1 MLKVKKMFSAFVGV
15 AMAANAFITM
25 PISAFA
31 DEETSHT
38 YTYDD
43 YEISY
48 DVTNSWGN
56 TEFVSVTLS
65 NTGESTIE
73 NWMLYFEPN
82 GQVHNTVNVQEAQ
95 TSTGTTYF
103 RNSGYNANINPDSS
117 VSFCYMVDDC
127 EAVPDN
133 FTLCQTREEKESG
146 YEVSL
151 KVNQTWGDS
160 FNGEI
165 IIQNNTDKPIES
177 WELTADTNFTIT
189 EITNSWAAAVTEL
202 EPYSYML
209 KGTYTGTVY
218 PNSSVSL
225 GFNGVKSGEPT
236 ITDYSLTEVVADE
249 KVISSSELNNA
260 PIYDNYINNK
270 INAEALYDSENENID
285 ISWTAETIGS
295 SFEVYVSDDNDEYE
309 LYETV
314 DGNTFNSVYHIT
326 GDFIIKYFKI
336 KQTLDDGN
344 IIYSNICYAVY
355 APVGTEWT
363 EYLRDWEIPTDDEIL
378 SEINNEDSP
387 YKLSLEFNAA
397 GVPDIH
403 LNVSESTYTNAIK
416 NNYIL
421 GAAPEIFYK
430 DELLTKDITI
440 KFQIKENFLSN
451 ELGTLENNSE
461 FTNIKRFN
469 IFKYFEDI
477 NMLLPIETKFD
488 LSNNI
493 VYTEVEE
500 LGTYCVVDME
510 KWLDSL
516 DVDAERINNAS
527 LYSSA
532 GTSLFSELTDTAS
545 DAFVSDE
552 LISENISG
560 GLMAVSSEADISNNI
575 QAFSTNNDFSDITTE
590 VSDDPVDIVFVLQCA
605 GEYESNYLAEMQM
618 ILDASENI
626 FKTYTNARVYIIGF
640 KHNEACFLKENESD
654 ADYFS
659 SREEM
664 GFLYNYEHDQFEGYV
679 NRTPAYELLRDNVEF
694 RNPPK
699 SFVFSLLN
707 GSTDCQG
714 IDQTDICNDPN
725 MNINYS
731 EVLCGVVYLG
741 AESTVSVLDAVIKK
755 NGICIIYDE
764 NSAGVIYEHICD
776 NMKLE
781 VPEGFENKIYM
792 GMDWSEMNLSSPLQV
807 NGKTDTDHDDLTD
820 WEEVNSEFLEK
831 NGIILNDNEY
841 IKDIEDKLPSAWYM
855 LKSEYNFVP
864 FRFVNS
870 NNFGLYN
877 ILNKIKVL
885 PVKSNPLKASSADDG
900 VSDLDKLKP
909 EKMFNNNISKFYD
922 ENDRYYNYYNDSKY
936 YTDHLEKR
944 YTDKGAF
951 KAYTVESIFTE
962 LKDPTINSTSNSVYI
977 KAEGNE
983 ITICPNIY
991 FTGDYNANAID
1002 YLKTENE
1009 DSKRLYEELKNKY
1022 GDNVTLDKVFLDGLK
1037 NRWEKEF
1044 NGTIFDFYP
1053 GMKIKTKVEFNLY
1066 EQAPQNQHYITV
1078 NLNTKGGVATT
1089 SYNYMM
1095 IHIGENDNDGYSIDV
1110 FEGICAHE
1118 FGHIFN
1124 ITDAYPDR
1132 NNNFIVAH
1140 CDNQSD
1146 ELYFKSGIY
1155 GSVGGGEIMH
1165 ANSDVLPN
1173 DIEMALYGVIENKD
1187 QHFTP
1192 SYFSEYDRKVSSAI
1206 RAKHIY
1212 QYYLDENNNK
1222 ELEYDTIYRKG
1233 MDYKWVDKK
1242 GYVSAE
1248 ANIQTGNIDGVDL
1261 QYYEETYDGETT
1273 VTIYGLSDDSY
1284 SGKVTIPA
1292 EINGH
1297 KVTKICDGAFRDLQI
1312 SLIEF
1317 EASDNIE
1324 SIGMGAFY
1332 NCSLEKID
1340 IPNVKYIFT
1349 NTFENCINLS
1359 EVSIP
1364 KSVIKINKFA
1374 FKNCGLINIV
1384 IPEGIERIDN
1394 YAFSSCP
1401 YLKSVT
1407 ISEGVKEIGWAAF
1420 EKATLETVNIPSS
1433 VKRIETYAFNECR
1446 ELKNVTISEGVNEI
1460 GYSAFAATALETV
1473 YIPSSVKSIEEYA
1486 FCECRELKDVT
1497 ISEGVEHIGMLA
1509 FNNCQ
1514 NIGDVQIPASVKK
1527 IDAYAFNLCWY
1538 WNEGTIKFIRK
1549 TDFEYDNSMLWN
1561 DNRVSILIPIDAKE
1575 NYTNYDGTIIF
1586 EHVSN
1591 DKVTFY
1597 N

>member
-1 MLKVKKMFSAFVGV
+1 MLKVKKMFSTFVGM
-15 AMAANAFITM
+15 AMTVNALMTM
-25 PISAFA
+25 PFSAFA

-38 YTYDD
+38 YTYDG
-43 YEISY
+43 YEVSY
-48 DVTNSWGN
+48 DVTNAWGN

-65 NTGESTIE
+65 NTGDSTIE

-177 WELTADTNFTIT
+177 WELTVDTNFTIT
-189 EITNSWAAAVTEL
+189 EITNSWAATVKEL

-249 KVISSSELNNA
+249 KAISSSELNNA

-336 KQTLDDGN
+336 KQTLDDGD
-344 IIYSNICYAVY
+344 IVYSNICYAIY
-355 APVGTEWT
+355 TPVGTEWT

-416 NNYIL
+416 NDYIL
-421 GAAPEIFYK
+421 GTAPEIFYK
-430 DELLTKDITI
+430 DELFTNDITI

-477 NMLLPIETKFD
+477 NMILPIETKFD

-532 GTSLFSELTDTAS
+532 GTSLFSELTDTAT
-545 DAFVSDE
+545 DAFISDE

-590 VSDDPVDIVFVLQCA
+590 VSDDTVDIVFVLQCA
-605 GEYESNYLAEMQM
+605 GEYESNYLAERQM

-626 FKTYTNARVYIIGF
+626 FKTYTNAHIYVIGF
-640 KHNEACFLKENESD
+640 KHNEAYFLKENESN

-664 GFLYNYEHDQFEGYV
+664 GFLYNYEHEQFEGYV
-679 NRTPAYELLRDNVEF
+679 NRTPAYELLRDHVQF
-694 RNPPK
+694 RNDSK
-699 SFVFSLLN
+699 NFVFTLLN

-714 IDQTDICNDPN
+714 IDQTDICNEPN

-1089 SYNYMM
+1089 SYDYMT
-1095 IHIGENDNDGYSIDV
+1095 IHIGENDNDGHSIDV

-1124 ITDAYPDR
+1124 ITDAYPGI

-1155 GSVGGGEIMH
+1155 GSVGGGEIMR

-1192 SYFSEYDRKVSSAI
+1192 SYYNEYDRKISSAI

-1212 QYYLDENNNK
+1212 QYYLDENDDK
-1222 ELEYDTIYRKG
+1222 ELDYDTNYKKG
-1233 MDYKWVDKK
+1233 RDYKWVDQK
-1242 GYVSAE
+1242 GYIPVE
-1248 ANIQTGNIDGVDL
+1248 ANIQIGNIDGIDL

-1273 VTIYGLSDDSY
+1273 VTIYGLSDDFY

-1297 KVTKICDGAFRDLQI
+1297 KVTKICDGAFRDSQI

-1317 EASDNIE
+1317 EAPDNIE

-1349 NTFENCINLS
+1349 NTFENCTNLS
-1359 EVSIP
+1359 EVNIP
-1364 KSVIKINKFA
+1364 QSVIKIKKFA
-1374 FKNCGLINIV
+1374 FNNCGLINVV
-1384 IPEGIERIDN
+1384 IPEGVKDIESYVFN
-1394 YAFSSCP
+1394 SCS
-1401 YLKSVT
+1401 Y
-1407 ISEGVKEIGWAAF
+1407 
-1420 EKATLETVNIPSS
+1420 
-1433 VKRIETYAFNECR
+1433 
-1446 ELKNVTISEGVNEI
+1446 LKNVTIPESVNQI
-1460 GYSAFAATALETV
+1460 GDLAFAKTALE
-1473 YIPSSVKSIEEYA
+1473 SI
-1486 FCECRELKDVT
+1486 K
-1497 ISEGVEHIGMLA
+1497 
-1509 FNNCQ
+1509 
-1514 NIGDVQIPASVKK
+1514 IPASVNK
-1527 IDAYAFNLCWY
+1527 IDNYVFFNC
-1538 WNEGTIKFIRK
+1538 N
-1549 TDFEYDNSMLWN
+1549 N
-1561 DNRVSILIPIDAKE
+1561 LIE
-1575 NYTNYDGTIIF
+1575 
-1586 EHVSN
+1586 
-1591 DKVTFY
+1591 VTFRAINLKNY
-1597 N
+1597 CNNIFFCCQNHLKIYVPSEAVELYSNWLPQDSNVTIYEINNEEG

>member
-1 MLKVKKMFSAFVGV
+1 MLKVKKMFSTFVGM
-15 AMAANAFITM
+15 AMTVNALMTM
-25 PISAFA
+25 PFSAFA

-38 YTYDD
+38 YTYDG
-43 YEISY
+43 YEVSY
-48 DVTNSWGN
+48 DVTNAWGN
-56 TEFVSVTLS
+56 TEVVSVTLS
-65 NTGESTIE
+65 NTGDSTIE

-95 TSTGTTYF
+95 TSAGTTYF

-177 WELTADTNFTIT
+177 WELTVDTNFTIT
-189 EITNSWAAAVTEL
+189 EITNSWAATVKEL

-249 KVISSSELNNA
+249 KAISSSELNNA

-378 SEINNEDSP
+378 SEINNEDSL

-451 ELGTLENNSE
+451 ELGTLGNNPE

-590 VSDDPVDIVFVLQCA
+590 VSDDTVDIVFVLQCA
-605 GEYESNYLAEMQM
+605 GEYESNYLAERQM

-640 KHNEACFLKENESD
+640 KHNEACFLKENESN

-664 GFLYNYEHDQFEGYV
+664 GFLYNYEHEQFEGYV
-679 NRTPAYELLRDNVEF
+679 NRTPAYELLRDHVQF
-694 RNPPK
+694 RNDSK
-699 SFVFSLLN
+699 NFVFTLLN

-714 IDQTDICNDPN
+714 IDQTDICNEPN

-807 NGKTDTDHDDLTD
+807 NGETDTDHDDLTD

-900 VSDLDKLKP
+900 VNDLDKLKP
-909 EKMFNNNISKFYD
+909 EEMFVNNISNFYD

-977 KAEGNE
+977 KAEENE

-1002 YLKTENE
+1002 YLKTEND

-1053 GMKIKTKVEFNLY
+1053 GMNIKTKVEFNLY
-1066 EQAPQNQHYITV
+1066 EQAPQNQNYITV
-1078 NLNTKGGVATT
+1078 NINAKGGIANTGMGGVFRNNKMEL
-1089 SYNYMM
+1089 Y
-1095 IHIGENDNDGYSIDV
+1095 IGQYDNNGYSLDV

-1118 FGHIFN
+1118 FGHTLN
-1124 ITDAYPDR
+1124 LTDAYPGA
-1132 NNNFIVAH
+1132 NNNFTSAH
-1140 CDNQSD
+1140 RNNQSD
-1146 ELYFKSGIY
+1146 ELYYNNIY
-1155 GSVGGGEIMH
+1155 GSVGGGEIMR

-1173 DIEMALYGVIENKD
+1173 DIEMALYGVIENKN
-1187 QHFTP
+1187 QNFTP
-1192 SYFSEYDRKVSSAI
+1192 TINDNYDCKVSSAI
-1206 RAKHIY
+1206 RAKHLY
-1212 QYYLDENNNK
+1212 KYVPDVKKPEHDMVYKDG
-1222 ELEYDTIYRKG
+1222 EY
-1233 MDYKWVDKK
+1233 YKWIDGK
-1242 GYVSAE
+1242 GYIPAE
-1248 ANIQTGNIDGVDL
+1248 ANIQIGNINGVDL

-1273 VTIYGLSDDSY
+1273 VTIFGLSDNSY

-1297 KVTKICDGAFRDLQI
+1297 KVTKICDGAFRDSKI
-1312 SLIEF
+1312 KLIEF
-1317 EASDNIE
+1317 ETSDNIE

-1349 NTFENCINLS
+1349 NTFENCTNLS
-1359 EVSIP
+1359 EVNISQ
-1364 KSVIKINKFA
+1364 SVIQINKFA
-1374 FKNCGLINIV
+1374 FKNCGLNNIV
-1384 IPEGIERIDN
+1384 IPGGVKNIESN
-1394 YAFSSCP
+1394 AFSDCP

-1407 ISEGVKEIGWAAF
+1407 IPEGVEEIGWAAF
-1420 EKATLETVNIPSS
+1420 AATALESVYIPSSVKIIETHAFNGCRLLKNVTISEGVEVIGNAAFAATALESVNIPSS
-1433 VKRIETYAFNECR
+1433 VKRIETHAFNGCR
-1446 ELKNVTISEGVNEI
+1446 LLKNVVISEGVMYF
-1460 GYSAFAATALETV
+1460 GVSVFQSTALEEV
-1473 YIPSSVKSIEEYA
+1473 VLPSSVQYISDLVFHNCSK
-1486 FCECRELKDVT
+1486 LK
-1497 ISEGVEHIGMLA
+1497 
-1509 FNNCQ
+1509 
-1514 NIGDVQIPASVKK
+1514 
-1527 IDAYAFNLCWY
+1527 
-1538 WNEGTIKFIRK
+1538 
-1549 TDFEYDNSMLWN
+1549 
-1561 DNRVSILIPIDAKE
+1561 
-1575 NYTNYDGTIIF
+1575 
-1586 EHVSN
+1586 
-1591 DKVTFY
+1591 KVTFKSNNLVY
-1597 N
+1597 YGDWVFLSCNNIEVFVPSESVDFYSNWLSQYSDITIYEINNEEG

>member
-1 MLKVKKMFSAFVGV
+1 MLKVKKMFSAFVGM
-15 AMAANAFITM
+15 AMTVNALMTM
-25 PISAFA
+25 PFSAFA
-31 DEETSHT
+31 DEETGHT
-38 YTYDD
+38 YTYDG
-43 YEISY
+43 YEVSY
-48 DVTNSWGN
+48 DVTNAWGN
-56 TEFVSVTLS
+56 TEVVSVTLS
-65 NTGESTIE
+65 NTGDSTIE
-73 NWMLYFEPN
+73 NWMLYFDPN
-82 GQVHNTVNVQEAQ
+82 GQVYNTVNVQEAQ
-95 TSTGTTYF
+95 TSAGTTYF

-127 EAVPDN
+127 EGTPDN
-133 FTLCQTREEKESG
+133 FTLCQTRTEKESG
-146 YEVSL
+146 YQVSL

-177 WELTADTNFTIT
+177 WELTVDTNFTIT

-236 ITDYSLTEVVADE
+236 ITDYSLTEVVVDE
-249 KVISSSELNNA
+249 KAISSSELNNT

-270 INAEALYDSENENID
+270 INAKALYDPKNENID
-285 ISWTAETIGS
+285 ISWTAEAIGNC
-295 SFEVYVSDDNDEYE
+295 FEVYVSDDNNEYE

-314 DGNTFNSVYHIT
+314 DGNTFNCVYHIT
-326 GDFIIKYFKI
+326 DDFIIKYFKI
-336 KQTLDDGN
+336 KQTLDDGD
-344 IIYSNICYAVY
+344 IVYSNICYAVY

-363 EYLRDWEIPTDDEIL
+363 EYIRNWEIPSGDEIL
-378 SEINNEDSP
+378 SEINAEDNP
-387 YKLSLEFNAA
+387 YKLSLEFNAV

-416 NNYIL
+416 NDYIL
-421 GAAPEIFYK
+421 GTAPELFYK
-430 DELLTKDITI
+430 DDLLIKDITI
-440 KFQIKENFLSN
+440 KFQISDNFLSN

-488 LSNNI
+488 LSKNI

-500 LGTYCVVDME
+500 LGTYCIVDME

-516 DVDAERINNAS
+516 DIDAERINNAS
-527 LYSSA
+527 SA
-532 GTSLFSELTDTAS
+532 RTSLFNNSKSEDL

-590 VSDDPVDIVFVLQCA
+590 VSDDTVDIVFVLQCA
-605 GEYESNYLAEMQM
+605 GEYESNYLAERQM

-626 FKTYTNARVYIIGF
+626 FKTYTNAHIYVIGF
-640 KHNEACFLKENESD
+640 KHNEAYFLKENESN

-664 GFLYNYEHDQFEGYV
+664 ECLYNYEHDQFEGYV

-714 IDQTDICNDPN
+714 IDQTDICNEPN

-820 WEEVNSEFLEK
+820 WEEVNSEFLEE

-841 IKDIEDKLPSAWYM
+841 IKEDQLPTAWYM

-900 VSDLDKLKP
+900 VNDFDKLKP
-909 EKMFNNNISKFYD
+909 ESILEKYISNFYD
-922 ENDRYYNYYNDSKY
+922 ENDRYYNYYNDSEY
-936 YTDHLEKR
+936 FYEHLEER
-944 YTDKGAF
+944 YKQQKAF
-951 KAYTVESIFTE
+951 KTYTVESIFTE
-962 LKDPTINSTSNSVYI
+962 LKDPTINSASNSVNI
-977 KAEGNE
+977 KVDGNE

-1009 DSKRLYEELKNKY
+1009 DSERLYEELKNKY

-1078 NLNTKGGVATT
+1078 NLNTKGGIANTGMGGVTN
-1089 SYNYMM
+1089 SNKMELY
-1095 IHIGENDNDGYSIDV
+1095 IGQYDNNRYSLDV
-1110 FEGICAHE
+1110 FEGVCAHE
-1118 FGHIFN
+1118 FGHILKL
-1124 ITDAYPDR
+1124 TDAYPVM

-1146 ELYFKSGIY
+1146 ELYFKDGIY
-1155 GSVGGGEIMH
+1155 GSVGGGETMR

-1192 SYFSEYDRKVSSAI
+1192 SYFSEYDRKISSAI

-1212 QYYLDENNNK
+1212 QYYLDENDNK

-1242 GYVSAE
+1242 GYIPVE
-1248 ANIQTGNIDGVDL
+1248 ANIQTSNIDGVDL

-1273 VTIYGLSDDSY
+1273 VTIYGLSDNSY
-1284 SGKVTIPA
+1284 SGKVIIPA

-1297 KVTKICDGAFRDLQI
+1297 KVTKICDGAFRDSQI

-1317 EASDNIE
+1317 EAPDNIE

-1332 NCSLEKID
+1332 NSSLEKID

-1364 KSVIKINKFA
+1364 QSVIKIKKIA
-1374 FKNCGLINIV
+1374 FNNCGLINVV
-1384 IPEGIERIDN
+1384 IPEGVKNIE
-1394 YAFSSCP
+1394 S
-1401 YLKSVT
+1401 
-1407 ISEGVKEIGWAAF
+1407 
-1420 EKATLETVNIPSS
+1420 
-1433 VKRIETYAFNECR
+1433 YAFNFCSY
-1446 ELKNVTISEGVNEI
+1446 LKNVTIPESVNQI
-1460 GYSAFAATALETV
+1460 GDLAFAETALESIE
-1473 YIPSSVKSIEEYA
+1473 IPESVKNIDSYVFFNCNKLIEVTFKSNNPENYINNIFFYCQNNIKLYVPSEA
-1486 FCECRELKDVT
+1486 VDLYSNWMSANNNVT
-1497 ISEGVEHIGMLA
+1497 IYEINNEEG
-1509 FNNCQ
+1509 
-1514 NIGDVQIPASVKK
+1514 
-1527 IDAYAFNLCWY
+1527 
-1538 WNEGTIKFIRK
+1538 
-1549 TDFEYDNSMLWN
+1549 
-1561 DNRVSILIPIDAKE
+1561 
-1575 NYTNYDGTIIF
+1575 
-1586 EHVSN
+1586 
-1591 DKVTFY
+1591 
-1597 N
+1597 

>member
-82 GQVHNTVNVQEAQ
+82 GQVHNTVNVHEVQ
-95 TSTGTTYF
+95 TSTGITYF

-177 WELTADTNFTIT
+177 WELTVDTNFTIT
-189 EITNSWAAAVTEL
+189 EITNSWAATVKEL

-336 KQTLDDGN
+336 KQTLDDGD
-344 IIYSNICYAVY
+344 IVYSNICYAVY

-363 EYLRDWEIPTDDEIL
+363 EYLRNWEIPSGDEIL
-378 SEINNEDSP
+378 SEINAEDNP

-430 DELLTKDITI
+430 DELFTNDITI

-477 NMLLPIETKFD
+477 NMILPIETKFD

-590 VSDDPVDIVFVLQCA
+590 VSDDTVDIVFVLQCA
-605 GEYESNYLAEMQM
+605 GEYESNYLAERQM

-626 FKTYTNARVYIIGF
+626 FKKYTNAHIYVIGF
-640 KHNEACFLKENESD
+640 KHNEAYFLKENESN

-664 GFLYNYEHDQFEGYV
+664 ECLYNYEHDQFEGYV
-679 NRTPAYELLRDNVEF
+679 NRTPAYELLRDHVQF
-694 RNPPK
+694 RNDSK
-699 SFVFSLLN
+699 NFVFTLLN

-714 IDQTDICNDPN
+714 IDQTDICNEPN

-909 EKMFNNNISKFYD
+909 EEMFVNNISKFYD
-922 ENDRYYNYYNDSKY
+922 KNDRYYNYYNDSKY

-962 LKDPTINSTSNSVYI
+962 LKDPTINSTLNSVYI

-1022 GDNVTLDKVFLDGLK
+1022 RDNVTLDKVFLDGLK

-1066 EQAPQNQHYITV
+1066 EQAPQNQNYINV
-1078 NLNTKGGVATT
+1078 NLNIVCGGATT
-1089 SYNYMM
+1089 SNSYMTVF
-1095 IHIGENDNDGYSIDV
+1095 IGEGTDTRYSLDV

-1118 FGHIFN
+1118 FGHTLN
-1124 ITDAYPDR
+1124 ITDAYPGM
-1132 NNNFIVAH
+1132 NNNFTSAYS
-1140 CDNQSD
+1140 DNQLN
-1146 ELYFKSGIY
+1146 ELYYNKGIY
-1155 GSVGGGEIMH
+1155 GSVGGGEIMR

-1187 QHFTP
+1187 QYFTP
-1192 SYFSEYDRKVSSAI
+1192 TYYNEYDCNISSAI
-1206 RAKHIY
+1206 KGKPTY
-1212 QYYLDENNNK
+1212 QYFHNNYK
-1222 ELEYDTIYRKG
+1222 PEYDTVYKEG
-1233 MDYKWVDKK
+1233 LDYKWVDKK
-1242 GYVSAE
+1242 GYIPVE
-1248 ANIQTGNIDGVDL
+1248 VNIQTGNIDGVDL
-1261 QYYEETYDGETT
+1261 QYYEETYDGNTT
-1273 VTIYGLSDDSY
+1273 VTIYGLSNNSY
-1284 SGKVTIPA
+1284 SGKVIIPA
-1292 EINGH
+1292 EINGR
-1297 KVTKICDGAFRDLQI
+1297 KVTKICDGAFRDSQI

-1332 NCSLEKID
+1332 NC
-1340 IPNVKYIFT
+1340 P
-1349 NTFENCINLS
+1349 NLS
-1359 EVSIP
+1359 KITIP
-1364 KSVIKINKFA
+1364 SNMKIILPHTFDQCTNLKEIKFPVNENNITNISVIENGA
-1374 FKNCGLINIV
+1374 FNHCTNLTDV
-1384 IPEGIERIDN
+1384 TIPEGVIYIGSYSFN
-1394 YAFSSCP
+1394 Y
-1401 YLKSVT
+1401 
-1407 ISEGVKEIGWAAF
+1407 
-1420 EKATLETVNIPSS
+1420 
-1433 VKRIETYAFNECR
+1433 
-1446 ELKNVTISEGVNEI
+1446 
-1460 GYSAFAATALETV
+1460 
-1473 YIPSSVKSIEEYA
+1473 
-1486 FCECRELKDVT
+1486 
-1497 ISEGVEHIGMLA
+1497 
-1509 FNNCQ
+1509 CQ
-1514 NIGDVQIPASVKK
+1514 NICDIEIPTSVKK
-1527 IDAYAFNLCWY
+1527 IESSAFNACWLY
-1538 WNEGTIKFIRK
+1538 NKGTITFNRK
-1549 TDFEYDNSMLWN
+1549 DDIEYSEIMLYN
-1561 DNRVSILIPIDAKE
+1561 DPWITICVPEESKEMYENCFALFRSWYHDHEIELI
-1575 NYTNYDGTIIF
+1575 
-1586 EHVSN
+1586 
-1591 DKVTFY
+1591 TFKSKD
-1597 N
+1597 

>member
-1 MLKVKKMFSAFVGV
+1 MLKVKKMFSTFVGM
-15 AMAANAFITM
+15 AMTVNALMTM
-25 PISAFA
+25 PFSAFA

-38 YTYDD
+38 YTYDG
-43 YEISY
+43 YEVSY
-48 DVTNSWGN
+48 DVTNAWGN
-56 TEFVSVTLS
+56 TEVVSVTLS
-65 NTGESTIE
+65 NTGDSTIE

-95 TSTGTTYF
+95 TSAGTTYF

-177 WELTADTNFTIT
+177 WELTVDTNFTIT
-189 EITNSWAAAVTEL
+189 EITNSWAATVKEL

-249 KVISSSELNNA
+249 KAISSSELNNA

-378 SEINNEDSP
+378 SEINNEDSL

-451 ELGTLENNSE
+451 ELGTLGNNPE

-477 NMLLPIETKFD
+477 NMLLPVETKFD

-516 DVDAERINNAS
+516 DVDAEIISNAS
-527 LYSSA
+527 LNSSA
-532 GTSLFSELTDTAS
+532 GISLFSELTDTAT
-545 DAFVSDE
+545 DAFISDE
-552 LISENISG
+552 LISENTSG
-560 GLMAVSSEADISNNI
+560 GSMIVSSEADAPNNI
-575 QAFSTNNDFSDITTE
+575 QAILNNNNFSDIATK

-605 GEYESNYLAEMQM
+605 GEYESNYLAERQM

-626 FKTYTNARVYIIGF
+626 FKTYTNAHIYVIGF
-640 KHNEACFLKENESD
+640 KHNEAYFLKENESN

-664 GFLYNYEHDQFEGYV
+664 ECLYNYEHDQFEGYV
-679 NRTPAYELLRDNVEF
+679 NRTPAYELLRDHVQF
-694 RNPPK
+694 RNDSK
-699 SFVFSLLN
+699 NFVFTLLN

-714 IDQTDICNDPN
+714 IDQTDICNEPN

-1053 GMKIKTKVEFNLY
+1053 GMKIKTKVEFKLY
-1066 EQAPQNQHYITV
+1066 EQEPQNQNYINV
-1078 NLNTKGGVATT
+1078 NLNTKGGIAITEMGGVFRNNKIEL
-1089 SYNYMM
+1089 Y
-1095 IHIGENDNDGYSIDV
+1095 IGEGTGYSIDV
-1110 FEGICAHE
+1110 FEGVCAHE
-1118 FGHIFN
+1118 FGHTLN
-1124 ITDAYPDR
+1124 ITDAYPGM
-1132 NNNFIVAH
+1132 NNNFTSAYS
-1140 CDNQSD
+1140 DNQLN
-1146 ELYFKSGIY
+1146 ELYYNKGIY
-1155 GSVGGGEIMH
+1155 GSVGGGEIMR

-1173 DIEMALYGVIENKD
+1173 DIEMALYGVIENEN

-1192 SYFSEYDRKVSSAI
+1192 TYYNKYDCKVSSAI
-1206 RAKHIY
+1206 RAKHLY
-1212 QYYLDENNNK
+1212 KYVPDVEKPEHDMVYK
-1222 ELEYDTIYRKG
+1222 EGEY
-1233 MDYKWVDKK
+1233 YKWVDGK
-1242 GYVSAE
+1242 GYIPAE

-1273 VTIYGLSDDSY
+1273 VTIYGLFKNSY

-1297 KVTKICDGAFRDLQI
+1297 KVTKICDGAFRDSQI

-1317 EASDNIE
+1317 GAPDNIYY
-1324 SIGMGAFY
+1324 IGISAFH
-1332 NCSLEKID
+1332 NCVNLEKID
-1340 IPNVKYIFT
+1340 IPNIKYIFA

-1359 EVSIP
+1359 EVNIP
-1364 KSVIKINKFA
+1364 QGVIKIQNSA
-1374 FKNCGLINIV
+1374 FKNCGLISVILPKGMKNI
-1384 IPEGIERIDN
+1384 ESN
-1394 YAFSSCP
+1394 AFSDCP
-1401 YLKSVT
+1401 YMKSVT
-1407 ISEGVKEIGWAAF
+1407 IPEGVEEIGWAAF
-1420 EKATLETVNIPSS
+1420 AATALESVYIPSS

-1446 ELKNVTISEGVNEI
+1446 KLKNVTISEGVEVI
-1460 GYSAFAATALETV
+1460 GNAAFAATALESV
-1473 YIPSSVKSIEEYA
+1473 NIPSSVKIIETHA
-1486 FCECRELKDVT
+1486 FNGCRLLKNVV
-1497 ISEGVEHIGMLA
+1497 ISEGVMYFGVSVFESTALEEVVLPSSVQYISDLV
-1509 FNNCQ
+1509 FYNC
-1514 NIGDVQIPASVKK
+1514 
-1527 IDAYAFNLCWY
+1527 
-1538 WNEGTIKFIRK
+1538 IKLK
-1549 TDFEYDNSMLWN
+1549 
-1561 DNRVSILIPIDAKE
+1561 
-1575 NYTNYDGTIIF
+1575 
-1586 EHVSN
+1586 
-1591 DKVTFY
+1591 KVTFKSNNLVY
-1597 N
+1597 YGDWVFLSCNNIEVFVPSESVDFYSNWLSQYSNITIYEINNEVK